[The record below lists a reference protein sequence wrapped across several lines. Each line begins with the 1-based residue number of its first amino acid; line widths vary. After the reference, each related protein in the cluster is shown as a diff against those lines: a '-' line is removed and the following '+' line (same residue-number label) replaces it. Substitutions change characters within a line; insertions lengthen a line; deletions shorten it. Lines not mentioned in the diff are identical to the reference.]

1 MQERLELER
10 KKAVQKLKDEISAK
24 TQVIKD
30 MERQQQKDKA
40 LREKSESSI
49 RMLEEMKEM
58 QKNLQTDRDIIK

>member
-49 RMLEEMKEM
+49 RMLEEMKDM